1 MDLPEIIK
9 LEEMAILPVANEDEP
24 KGFASFML
32 PEQEEEP
39 EGDKEEIALLDGP
52 YVAPFVPQTLNFSYE
67 KILSSLPPDLKVMV
81 EPVQAEIST
90 LVKSGVIQTKLS
102 ITLPSTE
109 NVEVII
115 DQYDTAPRAF
125 HISFYGSEQ
134 TSNHITLKQNTL
146 LTTLQAAFPN
156 FSFAISPPFQKAPSF
171 SLPKSKRFG
180 YSPVNKGK
188 SKK

>member
-1 MDLPEIIK
+1 MDLSQIADTNK
-9 LEEMAILPVANEDEP
+9 KTILPVHNEKEP
-24 KGFASFML
+24 RRFPSYMVR
-32 PEQEEEP
+32 EEEEESEKP
-39 EGDKEEIALLDGP
+39 KEETALLDGP
-52 YVAPFVPQTLNFSYE
+52 YVAPLIPQTLTFTYVNALAA
-67 KILSSLPPDLKVMV
+67 LSPDLKTMI
-81 EPVQAEIST
+81 EPVQSEIAT
-90 LVKSGVIQTKLS
+90 LVKSGVLQTKLS

-109 NVEVII
+109 NIEVVI
-115 DQYDTAPRAF
+115 DQYDTAPTAF

-134 TSNHITLKQNTL
+134 TSALISLKQNAL

-188 SKK
+188 SKQ